1 MYNYK
6 SRKLKSIDDTIIFS
20 FDIEDSD
27 DTQLS
32 FGISSSAESSIT
44 NKNIYL
50 LKDTIFQENKIT
62 SEICTYKED
71 GKTILINYG
80 DLLFGREYLILS
92 PLYDLDKNTFTWSFY
107 IQNDNPSEKAS
118 KIYKD
123 NKIYERINNST
134 CVLSPIFIEDYC
146 FTNDIAAFTDEPCS
160 LIGETENRDSFIL
173 CFDYQISIEQSEKPT
188 STVILMSSDDQSK
201 TFFSGVYY
209 TNSITSNNSNPN
221 YPNRLRFIISNKA
234 RDFSIS
240 SYNNTLQKYENSAT
254 YIFTDDVNQN
264 NFTNVSVRFSKDEK
278 SVVSNMACNF

>member
-20 FDIEDSD
+20 FDIDNSD

-32 FGISSSAESSIT
+32 FGISSSSDSLVT

-80 DLLFGREYLILS
+80 DSLFGREYLILS
-92 PLYDLDKNTFTWSFY
+92 PLYDLDKDIFTWSFY
-107 IQNDNPSEKAS
+107 IQNDTPNEKAS
-118 KIYKD
+118 KIYQN
-123 NKIYERINNST
+123 NKTYERINNST

-160 LIGETENRDSFIL
+160 IIGETENGDSFIL
-173 CFDYQISIEQSEKPT
+173 CFDYKITIEKSEKPS
-188 STVILMSSDDQSK
+188 STVILMSAEEGSNQ
-201 TFFSGVYY
+201 TNYSGVYY
-209 TNSITSNNSNPN
+209 TSSLSSTN
-221 YPNRLRFIISNKA
+221 NRLRFIISNKG

-240 SYNNTLQKYENSAT
+240 SFNEENQKYENNIT
-254 YIFTDDVNQN
+254 YIFTDDTND
-264 NFTNVSVRFSKDEK
+264 FTNVSVRFSKDEMSK
-278 SVVSNMACNF
+278 VTNMSSNF

>member
-188 STVILMSSDDQSK
+188 STVILMSSDD
-201 TFFSGVYY
+201 
-209 TNSITSNNSNPN
+209 
-221 YPNRLRFIISNKA
+221 
-234 RDFSIS
+234 
-240 SYNNTLQKYENSAT
+240 
-254 YIFTDDVNQN
+254 
-264 NFTNVSVRFSKDEK
+264 
-278 SVVSNMACNF
+278 

>member
-20 FDIEDSD
+20 FDIDDSN

-62 SEICTYKED
+62 SDICTYKED

-118 KIYKD
+118 KIYQD

-160 LIGETENRDSFIL
+160 LIGETENGDSFIL
-173 CFDYQISIEQSEKPT
+173 CFDYQISIDQSEKPT

-209 TNSITSNNSNPN
+209 TNSITSNNSN
-221 YPNRLRFIISNKA
+221 RLRFIISNKA

-240 SYNNTLQKYENSAT
+240 SYNKTLQKYQNSAT

-264 NFTNVSVRFSKDEK
+264 NFSNVSVRFSKDEK